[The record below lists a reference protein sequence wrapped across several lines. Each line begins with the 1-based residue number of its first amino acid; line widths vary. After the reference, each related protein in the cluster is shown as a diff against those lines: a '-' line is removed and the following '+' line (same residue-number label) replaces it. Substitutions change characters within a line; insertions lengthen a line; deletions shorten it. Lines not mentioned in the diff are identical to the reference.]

1 MSSAQFNYASLHLA
15 DAAFAIEWFAW
26 MSHIQLNYASL
37 HFADAAFAALK
48 KERMFFSKCKHFS
61 LNILSFLCD
70 SLLTHKKSTTPGNLM
85 SETVPASAPPGM
97 RLSCGQLCPWQKH
110 RPKWQL
116 RPRTLHT
123 LKALG
128 HFISVYYALFC
139 VIKMPEIPLFI
150 GHCEQYKTLWYF
162 IIKCKKFKCLW
173 EGF

>member
-1 MSSAQFNYASLHLA
+1 
-15 DAAFAIEWFAW
+15 

-85 SETVPASAPPGM
+85 SETVPASAPPGA
-97 RLSCGQLCPWQKH
+97 
-110 RPKWQL
+110 
-116 RPRTLHT
+116 RTLHT

-139 VIKMPEIPLFI
+139 VIKMPAIPLFI
-150 GHCEQYKTLWYF
+150 RHCGQYKTLLYF

>member
-1 MSSAQFNYASLHLA
+1 
-15 DAAFAIEWFAW
+15 
-26 MSHIQLNYASL
+26 MSHIQLNYALL

-85 SETVPASAPPGM
+85 SETVPASAPPGA
-97 RLSCGQLCPWQKH
+97 
-110 RPKWQL
+110 
-116 RPRTLHT
+116 RTLHT

>member
-1 MSSAQFNYASLHLA
+1 
-15 DAAFAIEWFAW
+15 
-26 MSHIQLNYASL
+26 MSHIQLDFTSFHL
-37 HFADAAFAALK
+37 ADATFVASNK
-48 KERMFFSKCKHFS
+48 KRICCSESKLS
-61 LNILSFLCD
+61 LQHILFLFIRD

-85 SETVPASAPPGM
+85 SETVPASAPPGA
-97 RLSCGQLCPWQKH
+97 
-110 RPKWQL
+110 
-116 RPRTLHT
+116 RTLHT

-139 VIKMPEIPLFI
+139 VIKMPAIPLFI

>member
-1 MSSAQFNYASLHLA
+1 
-15 DAAFAIEWFAW
+15 
-26 MSHIQLNYASL
+26 MSHIQLNYALL

-85 SETVPASAPPGM
+85 SETVPASAPPGA
-97 RLSCGQLCPWQKH
+97 RA
-110 RPKWQL
+110 
-116 RPRTLHT
+116 LHT

-139 VIKMPEIPLFI
+139 VIKMPAIPLFI

>member
-1 MSSAQFNYASLHLA
+1 MLTLLLWVTFSSISLRFISLMRHSPHQKNIIYNVLYAS
-15 DAAFAIEWFAW
+15 
-26 MSHIQLNYASL
+26 IQTVIY
-37 HFADAAFAALK
+37 DV
-48 KERMFFSKCKHFS
+48 
-61 LNILSFLCD
+61 FLRD

-85 SETVPASAPPGM
+85 SKTVPASAPPGM

-116 RPRTLHT
+116 RPRTRHT

-139 VIKMPEIPLFI
+139 VIKMPAIPLFI
-150 GHCEQYKTLWYF
+150 GHCGQYKTLWYF

>member
-1 MSSAQFNYASLHLA
+1 MRHSPHQKREQTFFGIRVFLFKSAL
-15 DAAFAIEWFAW
+15 
-26 MSHIQLNYASL
+26 
-37 HFADAAFAALK
+37 
-48 KERMFFSKCKHFS
+48 FFYTAHC
-61 LNILSFLCD
+61 LR
-70 SLLTHKKSTTPGNLM
+70 TKKSTTPGNLM

-139 VIKMPEIPLFI
+139 VIKMPAIPLFI
-150 GHCEQYKTLWYF
+150 GHCGQYKTLWYF